1 MCNLFRMLLCFTL
14 FASSLIA
21 QDITSREVNEIFGE
35 MLRLHVQHRTLS
47 PLLIKRSYKLFLE
60 QFDSS
65 KIYLLES
72 EVSKYIDMSEG
83 RLQKGIERLNRGDLS
98 DFIELRKL
106 VQKGA
111 LRARTFRDEMEK
123 ELILSAHDIVSP
135 KGESYLT
142 FPKNEREL
150 KTRIH
155 NLLVRALIQEQS
167 AVERADWTPQTRAKI
182 FALFERRF
190 QRIEA
195 SYLESGEREDH
206 YLASQ
211 SLRALAKCLDA
222 HSAYFTP
229 EEATE
234 MRTSLEKQFEGVGV
248 ILKEGVSGIQ
258 VVNLVKGGPAERS
271 GRIQPGDLLVEI
283 AGQPLEG
290 LSYQQVL
297 EAMKGDGKKDLQ
309 LGVKRSG
316 SSEIIRLKLPR
327 EKIAMQADRLRIEA
341 EPVGSG
347 IIGRVTLPSFYEGG
361 NMTSAERDF
370 REALKKLKKQGEIK
384 GLVLDMRENSGGFLS
399 QAVKVAGLFIA
410 RGVIVISKYGLGEVR
425 YLRNL
430 DGRLFFDGPMVVLT
444 SKASA
449 SAAEIVAQALQD
461 YGAALVVGD
470 ERTYGKGTIQYQTVT
485 DPSARAFYKVTVGRY
500 YTASGRSTQIDG
512 VIADITVPSEFSA
525 YNIGER
531 YLEYPLENDRVAA
544 AFVDPLTDIDGN
556 SRNWFHRNYLPNL
569 QKPQARFQKMVP
581 QLAENSKI
589 RLAKDP
595 NFTLFLQNQEKLQ
608 GRTPQRLR
616 RPANHEW
623 GAEDLQ
629 MTEAVNILKDMIYLN
644 Q

>member
-1 MCNLFRMLLCFTL
+1 MRNLSRLMLCLTF
-14 FASSLIA
+14 FASSLFG
-21 QDITSREVNEIFGE
+21 QDITSREVNEVFGE
-35 MLRLHVQHRTLS
+35 MMRLHVQHRTLT
-47 PLLIKRSYKLFLE
+47 PVLLKRAYKLFLE

-65 KIYLLES
+65 KIYLLEN
-72 EVSKYIDMSEG
+72 EVVPYFEMTDGKLRKAID
-83 RLQKGIERLNRGDLS
+83 RLDKGDLS
-98 DFIELRKL
+98 DFMKLRSL

-111 LRARTFRDEMEK
+111 VRARSLRAEMQK
-123 ELILSAHDIVSP
+123 ELILSAHDSVAST
-135 KGESYLT
+135 GESYLS
-142 FPKNEREL
+142 FPKSEREL
-150 KTRIH
+150 RGRIH
-155 NLLVRALIQEQS
+155 KLLVRALLEEQK
-167 AVERADWTPQTRAKI
+167 AAPAADWNPTARAKV

-190 QRIEA
+190 QRIEVP
-195 SYLESGEREDH
+195 YLESGTRSDH
-206 YLASQ
+206 FLATQ

-222 HSAYFTP
+222 HSAYFSP

-248 ILKEGVSGIQ
+248 VLREGVEGIQ

-271 GRIQPGDLLVEI
+271 GRVQPGDLLVEV
-283 AGQPLEG
+283 AGQPVEG
-290 LSYQQVL
+290 LTYEQVL
-297 EAMKGDGKKDLQ
+297 DAMKGRGKKELQ
-309 LGVKRSG
+309 LGLKRRG
-316 SSEIIRLKLPR
+316 SEEVIRVSLAR

-341 EPVGSG
+341 EPIGSG

-361 NMTSAERDF
+361 HLTSAERDF
-370 REALKKLKKQGEIK
+370 REALKQLKKQGELK

-410 RGVIVISKYGLGEVR
+410 RGVIVISKYGQGEVR

-485 DPSARAFYKVTVGRY
+485 DQSARAFYKVTVGRY

-512 VIADITVPSEFSA
+512 VIADIKIPSEFSA

-531 YLEYPLENDRVAA
+531 FLEYPLENDRVPA
-544 AFVDPLTDIDGN
+544 AFVDPLTDIDGK
-556 SRNWFHRNYLPNL
+556 SRSWFQRNYLPNL

-581 QLAENSKI
+581 QLA
-589 RLAKDP
+589 
-595 NFTLFLQNQEKLQ
+595 
-608 GRTPQRLR
+608 
-616 RPANHEW
+616 
-623 GAEDLQ
+623 
-629 MTEAVNILKDMIYLN
+629 
-644 Q
+644 

>member
-1 MCNLFRMLLCFTL
+1 MLLCFTL